1 VTETRLNSPSNNRPP
16 HYNWIVEFSIRQPV
30 LANLA
35 FVIIMVVGLWALF
48 TLPRDINP
56 DVSFETAV
64 VITPYPGAT
73 PEDVEKLVTIPL
85 EDEIRNVKD
94 LNRVYSRS
102 EENLSVIVVEFDTGT
117 PIKERVRDLRD
128 EVDKVKDLPEET
140 EDTQIIELDTGGIP
154 MISVILSS
162 GSIAEHDLKE
172 IAEDLQ
178 DELEDIPGVSSVNLA
193 GVREREIWISADRS
207 RLERYRLSL
216 SAVAEAVS
224 RRNRNIPA
232 GTVDIGEEE
241 ALVRTVGEYRS
252 VEEIPGTIVLF
263 FRPGHTVRVRDV
275 ATVEDTFE
283 DPSTESR
290 INGRPAVSLSVLKE
304 KEADAHTVVAA
315 AKAIVTQ
322 RMSLIPSP
330 PRVDYVG
337 DMTVL
342 IDQSLG
348 VLWNNALIGLVLVIF
363 TLMFFVGTRNAVL
376 AGLGIPFSF
385 LATFA
390 VMKWTGMSINGVSIF
405 ALVLVLGIVVDDAI
419 IVIEN
424 IYRYLEKGLAP
435 LDAARY
441 AGEVAAPVI
450 ASVTSTMAAFLPMLI
465 MTGIIGE
472 FLGVIPKIVTIALA
486 ASLLEALFILPSHI
500 ADFGRA
506 RKRPPLGDPVFRF
519 LLKIYRRLI
528 IVSLGNRIMVLT
540 LVLVLAV
547 VGVMLVPYLGIDMF
561 PDDDIPQFSVRLEA
575 PEGTPLDAT
584 SALLA
589 RVEEKALTLPAEEI
603 KAVFGRTGVIYQE
616 NDETIRGTNV
626 GEVMVELVVKDER
639 RRSIDEIIDDLR
651 GRIGVIPGIRSVEF
665 HKIEGGPPEGAPV
678 AVQVK
683 GRTLDGVEPLVMEI
697 KRILAEIPG
706 TKDIKDNYI
715 PGKDLLTIEV
725 DPERAARYGLS
736 PALIGIEVRAA
747 NDGRKASVF
756 RDGDE
761 EVDIIVKLEKSDRNS
776 AETLRSLRIA
786 APSGEMVP
794 LENVAEISLV
804 PGPSKIRHLD
814 FERTV
819 TVTADLDKEKTT
831 SVRANQAFAAEV
843 PALLARF
850 PGFTIEQGGEYK
862 KTQESFESLGRA
874 FLIALLVIYTILGI
888 QFQSFLQP
896 LVILLTVPFAFIGV
910 ITGLL
915 VNGHPFSLVS
925 MVAVVALA
933 GIVVNDSLVLV
944 DFINKRRASGISLYR
959 SIVRSGIVRM
969 RPVIMTS
976 LTTIVGLLPMS
987 LALGGESPVW
997 EPLATSLIWG
1007 LVFSTFLTLFVIPV
1021 AYSLLAEWTRN
1032 LKPERAGPGMSP
1044 AYPRRKRR

>member
-1 VTETRLNSPSNNRPP
+1 VTETRLSSPSKNRTL
-16 HYNWIVEFSIRQPV
+16 HSNWIVDFSIRQPV

-35 FVIIMVVGLWALF
+35 FVIIMVVGMWSLF
-48 TLPRDINP
+48 DLPRDINP
-56 DVSFETAV
+56 DVSFETAI

-73 PEDVEKLVTIPL
+73 PVDVEKLVTIPL
-85 EDEIRNVKD
+85 EDEIRSVKD

-102 EENLSVIVVEFDTGT
+102 EENVSVIVVEFDTGT

-140 EDTQIIELDTGGIP
+140 EDTEIIELDTGGMP
-154 MISVILSS
+154 MISVMLSS
-162 GSIAEHDLKE
+162 GSISEHELKE

-207 RLERYRLSL
+207 RLERYHLSL
-216 SAVAEAVS
+216 SGVAEAVS

-232 GTVDIGEEE
+232 GTVD
-241 ALVRTVGEYRS
+241 VGKK
-252 VEEIPGTIVLF
+252 
-263 FRPGHTVRVRDV
+263 
-275 ATVEDTFE
+275 DTFE

-290 INGRPAVSLSVLKE
+290 INGRPAVSLSILKE
-304 KEADAHTVVAA
+304 KGADAHTVVAA
-315 AKAIVTQ
+315 TKEIVVQ
-322 RMSLIPSP
+322 RMALIPSP
-330 PRVDYVG
+330 PQVDYVG
-337 DMTVL
+337 DMTIL

-390 VMKWTGMSINGVSIF
+390 VMKWVGMSINGVSIF

-435 LDAARY
+435 LEAARY

-486 ASLLEALFILPSHI
+486 ASLLEALFILPSHL
-500 ADFGRA
+500 ADFGKS
-506 RKRPPLGDPVFRF
+506 RKKPPLGDPVFRF

-528 IVSLGNRIMVLT
+528 VVTLGNRIMVLT
-540 LVLVLAV
+540 LVMVLAV
-547 VGVMLVPYLGIDMF
+547 VGIMLIPYLGIDMF

-584 SALLA
+584 SAILA
-589 RVEEKALTLPAEEI
+589 RVEEKALTLPAEEV

-626 GEVMVELVVKDER
+626 GEVIVELVEKDER

-651 GRIGVIPGIRSVEF
+651 GRIGAVPGIRSAEF

-683 GRTLDGVEPLVMEI
+683 GRTLDGVEPLVAEI
-697 KRILAEIPG
+697 KKILGEIPG
-706 TKDIKDNYI
+706 TEDIKDNYL
-715 PGKDLLTIEV
+715 PGKDLLTVEV

-736 PALIGIEVRAA
+736 PALIGVEIRAA
-747 NDGRKASVF
+747 NDGLEASVF

-761 EVDIIVKLEKSDRNS
+761 EVDIIVKLEETDRNS
-776 AETLRSLRIA
+776 AGALRSLRIA

-794 LENVAEISLV
+794 LENVAEISLI

-819 TVTADLDKEKTT
+819 SVTADLDKEITT

-843 PALLARF
+843 PGLLARF
-850 PGFTIEQGGEYK
+850 PGFTIEQGGEYE

-896 LVILLTVPFAFIGV
+896 LVIMLTVPFAFIGV

-959 SIVRSGIVRM
+959 SIVRSGMVRM

-976 LTTIVGLLPMS
+976 LTTVVGLLPMS

-1032 LKPERAGPGMSP
+1032 LKFERIGSEMAP
-1044 AYPRRKRR
+1044 AHPRRKRK